1 MSARRKPTPSY
12 LEHKQSGRA
21 RAVWTDQTG
30 TRHQQLLPGPFD
42 SSESRTAFARLQLE
56 IEASPHHVRAA
67 ATNGTTINE
76 LFDAFL
82 DHAEQHYVRADG
94 TQTPEVEEYKALS
107 RLVREHYGDTRA
119 VEFGPVCLKAVREV
133 MVGRGWCRTIINQ
146 RIGRLKRVFRWGT
159 GEELIA
165 FDVYNRLTTVAG
177 LQRGRS
183 KVRDT
188 EPVGP
193 VADCD
198 VDATLPKLNRY
209 VRAMVEFQ
217 RLSGCRPGE
226 VCRLRRSEIDTGGD
240 VWLFKPSQHKS
251 AWRGKPRVIAI
262 GPKAQTFLREFFT
275 TRIDEYLF
283 SPRRSMEEFRA
294 GQRAQRKTPIQPS
307 QIHRAKANP
316 KRRPGERY
324 TTRAYAQAITTGC
337 KRAKVE
343 HWHPNQLRHSHATKV
358 RKVFTLEHAGA
369 ALGHSKMSATEI
381 YAERDAGLALEVA
394 AKIG

>member
-21 RAVWTDQTG
+21 RAVWTDSSG

-67 ATNGTTINE
+67 AANGTTINE
-76 LFDAFL
+76 LFDGFL

-94 TQTPEVEEYKALS
+94 SQTPEVDEYKSLS
-107 RLVREHYGDTRA
+107 RLVRETYGDTRA
-119 VEFGPVCLKAVREV
+119 QEFGPVCLKAMREV
-133 MVGRGWCRTIINQ
+133 MVGRGWCAA
-146 RIGRLKRVFRWGT
+146 
-159 GEELIA
+159 EELIA
-165 FDVYNRLTTVAG
+165 FEVFNRLTTVSG

-193 VADCD
+193 VADSV

-217 RLSGCRPGE
+217 RLTGCRPGE
-226 VCRLRRSEIDTGGD
+226 VCRIRRSEIDMEGE
-240 VWLFKPSQHKS
+240 VWLFKLAQHKT

-262 GPKAQTFLREFFT
+262 GPKAQALLKAFFT
-275 TRIDEYLF
+275 RSMDDYLF
-283 SPRRSMEEFRA
+283 SARRSMEEFRA
-294 GQRAQRKTPIQPS
+294 SQRAKRKTRVQPS
-307 QIHRAKANP
+307 KSHRTKLNP

-324 TTRAYAQAITTGC
+324 TTRAYSQAITTGC
-337 KRAKVE
+337 KRAQVE

-358 RKVFTLEHAGA
+358 RKAFTLEHAGA
-369 ALGHSKMSATEI
+369 SLGHSKMSATEI